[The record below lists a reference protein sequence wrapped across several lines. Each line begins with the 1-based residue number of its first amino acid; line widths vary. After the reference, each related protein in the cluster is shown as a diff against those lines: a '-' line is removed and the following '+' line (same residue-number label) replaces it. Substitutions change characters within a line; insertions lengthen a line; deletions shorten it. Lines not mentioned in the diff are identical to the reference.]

1 MMNSI
6 IMLKGKVKYTLTLDP
21 SVWIFDDRKLDME
34 VFFEHPPEQKDETE
48 AYTKAVS
55 KHWDREIQEGAVFP
69 PTLKTEKKFKKQELV
84 NGTFGILFG
93 PFLANASPTEEATN
107 VSFKTKDALISFS
120 LEEAQKL
127 IFGFSQD
134 GKPLRE
140 DGPIYVYLP
149 DGSNR
154 NNPIKYVEEI
164 IVT

>member
-1 MMNSI
+1 MNSI

-21 SVWIFDDRKLDME
+21 SVWIFDDRKLDMD

-84 NGTFGILFG
+84 NGTFGILFA

-140 DGPIYVYLP
+140 DGPIYVYLA

>member
-21 SVWIFDDRKLDME
+21 SVWIFDDRKLDMD

-84 NGTFGILFG
+84 NGTFGILFA
-93 PFLANASPTEEATN
+93 PFLANASPTEDAIN

-140 DGPIYVYLP
+140 DGPIYVYLS

>member
-84 NGTFGILFG
+84 NGTFGILFA
-93 PFLANASPTEEATN
+93 PFLANASPTE
-107 VSFKTKDALISFS
+107 D
-120 LEEAQKL
+120 
-127 IFGFSQD
+127 
-134 GKPLRE
+134 
-140 DGPIYVYLP
+140 
-149 DGSNR
+149 
-154 NNPIKYVEEI
+154 
-164 IVT
+164 